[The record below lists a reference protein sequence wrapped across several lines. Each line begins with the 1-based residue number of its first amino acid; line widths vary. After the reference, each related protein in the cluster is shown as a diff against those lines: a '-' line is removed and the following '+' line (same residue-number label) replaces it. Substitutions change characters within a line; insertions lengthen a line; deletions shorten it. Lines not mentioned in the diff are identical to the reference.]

1 MRLAEGANGLRA
13 LAMAF
18 PPGDG
23 QAIAVK
29 FYHARAGIGNFQHN
43 AGKADRFA
51 ADLALCLWKFH
62 AGMDGVFQGIGKNNG
77 QFSLIDLELI
87 GQSDSC
93 IDLDPLPLRLL
104 KIGGEGGI
112 EHCRLAPAHRFCFV
126 QPLLRRVK
134 ELQCRRAI
142 SAGDQRSHRL
152 QAVAHIVP
160 LNADAFLCGMD
171 CFHPALQG
179 GYLQLQELLAVLR
192 IAFFLH
198 EFKNRY
204 IK

>member
-1 MRLAEGANGLRA
+1 MRLAEGANGLHA

-18 PPGDG
+18 PLGDG

-87 GQSDSC
+87 GQGDSR

-152 QAVAHIVP
+152 QAVADIVP
-160 LNADAFLCGMD
+160 LDADAFLKITSTCLD
-171 CFHPALQG
+171 RQVKPSRHRRERFPCA
-179 GYLQLQELLAVLR
+179 
-192 IAFFLH
+192 AFAAIGINGCYERL
-198 EFKNRY
+198 
-204 IK
+204 